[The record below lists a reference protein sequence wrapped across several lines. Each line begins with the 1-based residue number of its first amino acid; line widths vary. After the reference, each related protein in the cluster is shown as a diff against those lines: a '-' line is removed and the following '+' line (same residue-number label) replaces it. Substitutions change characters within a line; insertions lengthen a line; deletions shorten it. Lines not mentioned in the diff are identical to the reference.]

1 MSVAV
6 DTLSKILQLPNLLT
20 SGESGIRG
28 AKGEPGMTVASLES
42 SLPSET
48 GQNRELRTGVV
59 EGKGYLYLFVNGSWK
74 EMELEAV

>member
-28 AKGEPGMTVASLES
+28 AKGPSGMTVPSLES

-48 GQNRELRTGVV
+48 GQNRELQTGVV

>member
-6 DTLSKILQLPNLLT
+6 GTLSKILQLPNQLT

-28 AKGEPGMTVASLES
+28 AKGPSGKTIPRVQS
-42 SLPSET
+42 SLPSDA

-59 EGKGYLYLFVNGSWK
+59 EGKGYLYLFVNDSWK
-74 EMELEAV
+74 EIELEAV